1 MTRGLFMVA
10 AIGAALGVAAGNGS
24 AEPAVASAAA
34 APGWKVSGVARL
46 HDRGIAVNAATV
58 IPAQGVESAPKALGA
73 ISGAFVAR
81 LATSAVLVG
90 LLVAWI
96 IVRMRQRSRR

>member
-1 MTRGLFMVA
+1 MTRGLLMVA

-34 APGWKVSGVARL
+34 APGWKVSGVGRL
-46 HDRGIAVNAATV
+46 HDRGINAATV
-58 IPAQGVESAPKALGA
+58 IPAPGVVSALKALGA

-90 LLVAWI
+90 LLVTWI

>member
-1 MTRGLFMVA
+1 MTRGLLMVA

-24 AEPAVASAAA
+24 AEPAVASAAG
-34 APGWKVSGVARL
+34 APGWRVSGVARL
-46 HDRGIAVNAATV
+46 DRGIAVNVATV
-58 IPAQGVESAPKALGA
+58 IPAPGVVSAPKALGA